1 MAEKKARVVIVTLR
15 AESEGTDLDIDQAL
29 RARLSEFYPLDDEV
43 VEPRILSIAVR
54 KTSFGDTPEQRM
66 ADARQAGRDHE
77 VDVAADSILERAD
90 GDITDEQL
98 DTALSELAPPEQRIA
113 EFFTDPNAPRLSHD
127 EMVEVYGQE
136 LASAFEEIVETY
148 ES

>member
-1 MAEKKARVVIVTLR
+1 MTEKKARVMIVTLR
-15 AESEGTDLDIDQAL
+15 AESAGTDLDIDQAL
-29 RARLSEFYPLDDEV
+29 RARLSKFCLDDEV

-113 EFFTDPNAPRLSHD
+113 EFFTDPNAPRMSHD
-127 EMVEVYGQE
+127 EMVEVYGPD
-136 LASAFEEIVETY
+136 LASAFEEIVEAY